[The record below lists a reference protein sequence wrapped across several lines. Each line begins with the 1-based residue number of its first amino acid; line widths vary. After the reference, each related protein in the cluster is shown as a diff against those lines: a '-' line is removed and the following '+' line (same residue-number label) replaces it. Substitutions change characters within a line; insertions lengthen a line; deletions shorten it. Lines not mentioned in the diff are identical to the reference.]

1 MRVITRKRRK
11 IRESIQ
17 DIITLQIMWLE
28 EVSIEKIS
36 ANEVGI
42 HIRVCDQTSESF
54 RKVHA

>member
-1 MRVITRKRRK
+1 MREI
-11 IRESIQ
+11 SQ
-17 DIITLQIMWLE
+17 DIITQQIMWLE

-42 HIRVCDQTSESF
+42 HIQVCHQTSESF

>member
-1 MRVITRKRRK
+1 MRVITRKRWEM
-11 IRESIQ
+11 REISQ
-17 DIITLQIMWLE
+17 DIITQQIMWVE